1 MDDYIIRDTE
11 EEEKM
16 LDEIREEVDAKMKEL
31 GLMSEAGRPMFGS
44 CHTRWAIEK
53 ELLKEKYNYDYKT
66 PQEKNPGVRFD

>member
-16 LDEIREEVDAKMKEL
+16 LDEIKEEVDEEMKKL
-31 GLMSEAGRPMFGS
+31 GITRTMMGS

>member
-1 MDDYIIRDTE
+1 MEDWIIRDTE
-11 EEEKM
+11 EEIKM
-16 LDEIREEVDAKMKEL
+16 LDEIREEVDRRMEEL
-31 GLMSEAGRPMFGS
+31 GLGITKMGS